1 MISAATED
9 ALQGITTAAPVLPA
23 FHDAVTRYRIPG
35 EYLHAVI
42 DGAEMDLRT
51 TRYPT
56 FAALREY
63 CYRVASAV
71 GLVCIHVWGF
81 QGEAACRQA
90 EACGIAFQL
99 TNMLRD
105 VREDADRGRVYLPQE
120 DLERFGCSEADLLDG
135 RHNERR
141 LALMRFEAAR
151 ATTSTRPGPPLTH
164 LAGQSSRLAAMA
176 GICEALSAT

>member
-1 MISAATED
+1 M
-9 ALQGITTAAPVLPA
+9 
-23 FHDAVTRYRIPG
+23 
-35 EYLHAVI
+35 
-42 DGAEMDLRT
+42 
-51 TRYPT
+51 
-56 FAALREY
+56 AALREY
-63 CYRVASAV
+63 SYRVASAV

-99 TNMLRD
+99 TNILRD

-151 ATTSTRPGPPLTH
+151 ARDYYHQARGLLSLISPDSRPC
-164 LAGQSSRLAAMA
+164 LAAMA
-176 GICEALSAT
+176 GIYEGLLDHLERARFPVQGSRARLSTGRKLAIALRAWWRYRDRGGEPPSAP